1 MDGLYELAGIP
12 NPDRALQPKL
22 ISAWVMQL

>member
-12 NPDRALQPKL
+12 NPDRAAQLKP
-22 ISAWVMQL
+22 ISA